1 MKITDLSIQQRNPD
15 RVNVAIDGQYRFS
28 LDVLQVT
35 DLGIKAGQEIDE
47 ERLIQLEQ
55 ESVFGKLYIR
65 AFEYAMIRPRSTK
78 EMRDY
83 LWRKTRAGKYKT
95 RTGEIKEREG
105 VSKDVADRV
114 YDRLVSKGYISDVK
128 FATHWAQNRHL
139 SKGIS
144 RRKLIGELRS
154 KGVEQGIIDEVLPSS
169 ARHDDSEI
177 DKIIAKKR
185 ARYDDE
191 KLMQYLLRQGFPY
204 DLVKSKLSV
213 TAESLFLGSERD

>member
-1 MKITDLSIQQRNPD
+1 MKITDISIQHRNPD
-15 RVNVAIDGQYRFS
+15 RVNISIDGKYRFS
-28 LDVLQVT
+28 LDVLQVI
-35 DLGIKAGQEIDE
+35 DLGIKTGQEIDAD
-47 ERLIQLEQ
+47 RLAELEQ
-55 ESVFGKLYIR
+55 ESTFGKLYIR
-65 AFEYAMIRPRSTK
+65 AFEYAMIRPRSAK
-78 EMRDY
+78 EMREY

-95 RTGEIKEREG
+95 RSGEIRDREG
-105 VSKDVADRV
+105 ISKDVANRV
-114 YDRLVSKGYISDVK
+114 YDRLVKKGYVSDTK
-128 FATHWAQNRHL
+128 FAKHWAQNRNL

-154 KGVEQGIIDEVLPSS
+154 KGVEQEIIDDILPSS

-204 DLVKSKLSV
+204 DLVKTKVFV
-213 TAESLFLGSERD
+213 TTEFPSPE